1 MKHSSQ
7 RRAAAELSTALHER
21 LNTYALAASAAGVGM
36 LALMQPAEAKIVYTP
51 AHIKISGQTPLD
63 LNHDGITDFLFVTSY
78 ANSTSYVLQ
87 NLRVAPYGANQL
99 LEKNYFPRALRA
111 GVRVGG
117 TQHFSENS
125 LMARVSFNSRNGHSR
140 FEGHWANSGKGVK
153 DRYLGLKFLING
165 KVHYGWA
172 RLNVTITSSHQPQG
186 EMTGYAYETIPNK
199 AIVTGKTKG
208 PSEIDD
214 TVGQPNPASFTTQA
228 PEPATL
234 GLLAMGSPG
243 VSAWRREE
251 SAGGTAVK

>member
-1 MKHSSQ
+1 MTGSS
-7 RRAAAELSTALHER
+7 RSRKTANLSESLHHR
-21 LNTYALAASAAGVGM
+21 LEIYAMAASAAGVGI
-36 LALMQPAEAKIVYTP
+36 LALAQPSEAKIVYTP
-51 AHIKISGQTPLD
+51 AHVKISGKTPLD
-63 LNHDGITDFLFVTSY
+63 LNHDGVTDFAFVTSY
-78 ANSTSYVLQ
+78 ANTTSYFLQ
-87 NLRVAPYGANQL
+87 NLAVAPYGANQL
-99 LEKNYFPRALRA
+99 LERNFFPRALRA

-117 TQHFSENS
+117 TQHFSENG

-186 EMTGYAYETIPNK
+186 ELTGYAYETIPNK
-199 AIVTGKTKG
+199 TIVTGKTKG

-214 TVGQPNPASFTTQA
+214 TVGQPNPASFTAHA

-243 VSAWRREE
+243 VSAWGREE
-251 SAGGTAVK
+251 SAGGTR

>member
-7 RRAAAELSTALHER
+7 RRTAAKLSTSLHER
-21 LNTYALAASAAGVGM
+21 LNTYALAASAAGVGV

-51 AHIKISGQTPLD
+51 AHVKISGKIPLD
-63 LNHDGITDFLFVTSY
+63 LNHDGITDFAFVTSY
-78 ANSTSYVLQ
+78 ANSTSYFLQ
-87 NLRVAPYGANQL
+87 NLRVVPYGANQL
-99 LEKNYFPRALRA
+99 LDKNYFPKALRA

-117 TQHFSENS
+117 TQHFSDNS
-125 LMARVSFNSRNGHSR
+125 LMARVSFNSRNDHSR

-153 DRYLGLKFLING
+153 DRYLGLKFSING

-186 EMTGYAYETIPNK
+186 TLTGYAYETIPNK
-199 AIVTGKTKG
+199 TIVTGNTKG

-214 TVGQPNPASFTTQA
+214 TVGQRNPASFA
-228 PEPATL
+228 PHASEQATL

-251 SAGGTAVK
+251 SAGSRR